1 MKYYYKK
8 KEIRNKSEWE
18 AAFRAAYSNKKNTPW
33 EVGYSAERLAD
44 DFINTTPSSGE
55 QTIVNMIHF
64 FFGKD
69 KSVYLDHANLEHLSK
84 FDSYSHP
91 RQQDLGI
98 WGEVDKTP
106 FFIGVE
112 AKVNESFG
120 SNDMAKQSIEAQ
132 KTPSNKDR
140 YDKLVEDFLSK
151 YNPEEY
157 SSLRYQLLHYLAG
170 SLREPNCSIIFMPVV
185 VYVNKSVY
193 NKTDGEKNKQ
203 AYKDFMDLLFSK
215 VDVPENNEIKLAYK
229 QEFKTWN
236 RERTMLVT
244 KQVYSCYIQK

>member
-8 KEIRNKSEWE
+8 EIKNKSEWE
-18 AAFRAAYSNKKNTPW
+18 AAFRAAYGNKKDAPW
-33 EVGYSAERLAD
+33 EVGYSGERLAD

-55 QTIVNMIHF
+55 KTIVDMIHF
-64 FFGKD
+64 FLGKN
-69 KSVYLDHANLEHLSK
+69 KSVYCDHAEIEHLSK
-84 FDSYSHP
+84 FDFHRHP

-98 WGEVDKTP
+98 WGEVDKTS
-106 FFIGVE
+106 FFVGVE

-120 SNDMAKQSIEAQ
+120 NNDLAKQSIEAK

-151 YNPEEY
+151 FDPAEY
-157 SSLRYQLLHYLAG
+157 SGLRYQLLHYLAG
-170 SLREPNCSIIFMPVV
+170 SLREPNCDIIFMPVV

-193 NKTDGEKNKQ
+193 NKTEGEKNKQ
-203 AYKDFMDLLFSK
+203 AYEDFMNLLFTK
-215 VDVPENNEIKLAYK
+215 VDVPQDNEIKLAYK
-229 QEFKTWN
+229 QEFTTWN
-236 RERTMLVT
+236 LERTELVT